1 MRKRKINEKKINE
14 LFNIYYKIVDYLSD
28 QTEEFYDEQY
38 NNLYECYVR
47 FEKKISIEN
56 MKNVLFLNIY
66 YKYKKNLQPIIEDK
80 YFWMAV
86 NNFEGLKQMETIANK
101 LKL

>member
-14 LFNIYYKIVDYLSD
+14 LFDIYYKIVDYLSD
-28 QTEEFYDEQY
+28 QTDEFYHEQY

-66 YKYKKNLQPIIEDK
+66 YKYKYNECCKRKIFRTCCFQQNHR
-80 YFWMAV
+80 
-86 NNFEGLKQMETIANK
+86 
-101 LKL
+101 